1 METVLRAGVIYL
13 VLWAI
18 FRLTRRRTMAEIT
31 AFDFVLLLI
40 CSEATQQALVG
51 NDQSLT
57 NAVIV
62 LVTLVLLDGIATA
75 LRTRSPA
82 IERIIE
88 AAPLVLMVDGRLL
101 RDRLDKEEITED
113 DVLHAARQAHG
124 ITKLEQIRD
133 VILETNGRISV
144 VPVRR

>member
-1 METVLRAGVIYL
+1 METVLRAAVIYL

-51 NDQSLT
+51 NDHSVT
-57 NAVIV
+57 NAVVV
-62 LVTLVLLDGIATA
+62 LVTLVLIDGVATG
-75 LRTRSPA
+75 LRTRSTA
-82 IERIIE
+82 IERVFE
-88 AAPLVLMVDGRLL
+88 ASPLVLMADGKLL
-101 RDRLDKEEITED
+101 RDRLAEEEISEM

-144 VPVRR
+144 VPMRR